1 MIKLMI
7 GPILLCLLMLAGC
20 SSKPLIVRAVT
31 TTQTEYVLPPMEM
44 ISECQLPLEQV
55 TTNADHL
62 EYSLLLLSII
72 AKCNTD
78 WLRLRKWWEAHTDD

>member
-1 MIKLMI
+1 M
-7 GPILLCLLMLAGC
+7 LLGC

-44 ISECQLPLEQV
+44 FSECLPPLEQV
-55 TTNADHL
+55 MTNADHL
-62 EYSLLLLSII
+62 EYSLLLLSVI

-78 WLRLRKWWEAHTDD
+78 WLRLKKWREAHTND